1 MMNAFDQPQTILVLG
16 GRSDIA
22 HAIVRA
28 LASSALTDVV
38 LAHRGGDDV
47 TIADLPESVSVHCV
61 EFDATD
67 HAGHEAF
74 VERVAAEHGDLD
86 VVIQAFGQLG
96 GDMGGDEGGD
106 MGGDAVDTDPAAAA
120 ALVDV
125 NVAGAVSSGLAVAA
139 QLRTQGHGVLVVL
152 SSVAGVRTR
161 PSNFV
166 YGATKAGQDAFATG
180 LGHALVGSGAR
191 VMTVRPGFVRSA
203 MTAGMDEAPF
213 ACDPADVAA
222 AVAIGLRKKKP
233 VVWAP
238 GMLRYVFAVLR
249 VVPGVVWRKLD
260 R

>member
-1 MMNAFDQPQTILVLG
+1 MMNAFDQPQTVLVLG

-22 HAIVRA
+22 HAIVRE
-28 LASSALTDVV
+28 LGSASLTTVV
-38 LAHRGGDDV
+38 LAHRGGGDV
-47 TIADLPESVSVHCV
+47 TIDGLPAGANVVSVD
-61 EFDATD
+61 FDATD
-67 HAGHEAF
+67 HGSHSAF
-74 VERVAAEHGDLD
+74 VERVAAEYGDLD
-86 VVIQAFGQLG
+86 VVVQAFGQLG
-96 GDMGGDEGGD
+96 GDTVNNDPIEAGD
-106 MGGDAVDTDPAAAA
+106 
-120 ALVDV
+120 LVDV

-180 LGHALVGSGAR
+180 LGHSLVGSGAR

-203 MTAGMDEAPF
+203 MTDGLDEAPF
-213 ACDPADVAA
+213 ACDPEDVAV
-222 AVAIGLRKKKP
+222 AVAAGLRSKKS

-238 GMLRYVFAVLR
+238 GILRYVFAVLR
-249 VVPGVVWRKLD
+249 IVPGVVWRKLD

>member
-22 HAIVRA
+22 HATVRE
-28 LASSALTDVV
+28 LASASLITVV
-38 LAHRGGDDV
+38 LAHRGGGDV
-47 TIADLPESVSVHCV
+47 DIDGLPDGATVVSVP
-61 EFDATD
+61 FDATE
-67 HAGHEAF
+67 HASHAAF
-74 VERVAAEHGDLD
+74 VERIATDHGDLD

-96 GDMGGDEGGD
+96 SDS
-106 MGGDAVDTDPAAAA
+106 VNTDPKAAGE
-120 ALVDV
+120 LVDV
-125 NVAGAVSSGLAVAA
+125 NVTGAVSSGLAVAA
-139 QLRTQGHGVLVVL
+139 QLRKQGHGVLVVL

-180 LGHALVGSGAR
+180 LGHSLVGSGAR

-203 MTAGMDEAPF
+203 MTEGMDEAPF
-213 ACDPADVAA
+213 ACDPDDVAK
-222 AVAIGLRKKKP
+222 AVAAGLRNKKS

-238 GMLRYVFAVLR
+238 GVLRYVFAVLS
-249 VVPGVVWRKLD
+249 VVPGFVWRKLD

>member
-1 MMNAFDQPQTILVLG
+1 MMNAFDQPQTVLVLG

-28 LASSALTDVV
+28 LASPALRTVV
-38 LAHRGGDDV
+38 LGHRGGDPVD
-47 TIADLPESVSVHCV
+47 IEGLPEGVEVACV
-61 EFDATD
+61 AFDATD
-67 HAGHEAF
+67 HASHAAF
-74 VERVAAEHGDLD
+74 IDQVVANHGDLD

-96 GDMGGDEGGD
+96 GPE
-106 MGGDAVDTDPAAAA
+106 VNTDPTAAGD
-120 ALVDV
+120 LVDV
-125 NVAGAVSSGLAVAA
+125 NVTGAVSSGLAVAE

-180 LGHALVGSGAR
+180 LGHALTGSGAR

-203 MTAGMDEAPF
+203 MTEGLDEAPF
-213 ACDPADVAA
+213 ACDPDDVAE
-222 AVAIGLRKKKP
+222 AVAAGLRGRKS

-238 GMLRYVFAVLR
+238 GVLRYVFAILR
-249 VVPGVVWRKLD
+249 IVPGFVWRKLD

>member
-22 HAIVRA
+22 HAIVRE
-28 LASSALTDVV
+28 LASPALETVV
-38 LAHRGGDDV
+38 LAQRGDASTSIDG
-47 TIADLPESVSVHCV
+47 LPESVAVHGV

-67 HAGHEAF
+67 HASHEAL
-74 VERVAAEHGDLD
+74 VARIVAEHGDLD
-86 VVIQAFGQLG
+86 VVVQAFGQLG
-96 GDMGGDEGGD
+96 GSE
-106 MGGDAVDTDPAAAA
+106 VNTDPVLAA

-125 NVAGAVSSGLAVAA
+125 NVTGAVSSGLAVAA

-180 LGHALVGSGAR
+180 LGHALVGTGAR
-191 VMTVRPGFVRSA
+191 VLTVRPGFVRSA
-203 MTAGMDEAPF
+203 MTEGMDEAPF
-213 ACDPADVAA
+213 ACDPSDVAEA
-222 AVAIGLRKKKP
+222 AAAGLRGRKS

-249 VVPGVVWRKLD
+249 IVPGFVWRRLD

>member
-1 MMNAFDQPQTILVLG
+1 MNAFDQPQTILVLG

-22 HAIVRA
+22 HAIVRE
-28 LASSALTDVV
+28 LASPALTTVV
-38 LAHRGGDDV
+38 LAHRGGEPV
-47 TIADLPESVSVHCV
+47 EIAGLPDTTAVHCV
-61 EFDATD
+61 AFDATD
-67 HAGHEAF
+67 HASHAGF
-74 VERVAAEHGDLD
+74 IGSVAAEHGDLD

-96 GDMGGDEGGD
+96 GPE
-106 MGGDAVDTDPAAAA
+106 VNSDPIAAGH
-120 ALVDV
+120 LVDV
-125 NVAGAVSSGLAVAA
+125 NVTGAVSSGLAVAGR
-139 QLRTQGHGVLVVL
+139 LREQGHGVLVVL

-203 MTAGMDEAPF
+203 MTEGLDEAPF
-213 ACDPADVAA
+213 ACDPSDVAE
-222 AVAIGLRKKKP
+222 AVAAGLRSRKT

-238 GMLRYVFAVLR
+238 GVLRYVFAILR
-249 VVPGVVWRKLD
+249 IVPGFVWRRLD